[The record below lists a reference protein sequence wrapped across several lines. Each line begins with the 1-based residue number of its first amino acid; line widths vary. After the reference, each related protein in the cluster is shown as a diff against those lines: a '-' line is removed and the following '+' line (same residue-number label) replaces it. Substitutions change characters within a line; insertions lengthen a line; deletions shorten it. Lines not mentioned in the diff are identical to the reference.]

1 MVIINKVK
9 NWLDGKEWIVIVILL
24 ILLLTIAGV
33 YAYDKLTTHTT
44 TIQSQ
49 TTAETVAGVN
59 DAADRA
65 KVKLTQEQSK
75 VVANEIK
82 RIREDNVK
90 PNYVTKTVVREVE
103 KTVEVER
110 KRNDADFSMVTDP
123 NNPDKKVD
131 LSKMD
136 GDTKVELNQY
146 NIKAYKP
153 VIRTVEYT
161 PSTKEVGISVQKKIT
176 KSGVYAGAGVTHDMD
191 DGKTAVKYM
200 VSW

>member
-24 ILLLTIAGV
+24 ILLLTMVGV

-59 DAADRA
+59 EAADRA

-110 KRNDADFSMVTDP
+110 KRNDADFSIVTDP
-123 NNPDKKVD
+123 KNPDKKVD

-161 PSTKEVGISVQKKIT
+161 PSTKEVGVSIQKKIT
-176 KSGVYAGAGVTHDMD
+176 KSGVYAGVGITHDMD